1 MNTKVN
7 KTTNPTN
14 TVLTITVGFVIVFLV
29 FQWKWALTVSL
40 LVGIA
45 GLISNRLSS
54 YIDFVWMQLAKVLSY
69 IIPNILLSAI
79 FYLFLFPIAL
89 LSRFFGKKDPLLLK
103 NTKSSVY
110 REVNKTF
117 TASSLK
123 NPW

>member
-1 MNTKVN
+1 MSAQVK

-14 TVLTITVGFVIVFLV
+14 TVLTITVGFVIIFLV

-40 LVGIA
+40 IVGIA
-45 GLISNRLSS
+45 GLISNTLSR

-69 IIPNILLSAI
+69 IVPNILLSAI

-89 LSRFFGKKDPLLLK
+89 LSRLFGKKDPMLLK
-103 NTKSSVY
+103 NRQTTAYK
-110 REVNKTF
+110 EVNKTF
-117 TASSLK
+117 TAAALK